1 MGAALG
7 ELRARAEA
15 CAAGERE
22 RERMRGRERG
32 DGAGPAAA
40 AAAAAATGPC
50 RVRARREHGRRLVFL
65 DLEEEPAATSAAG
78 AGVAA
83 AAGGHEEEG
92 VAPTRIQAVLDA
104 RDAPSLGDER
114 PGRWAALTQ
123 LAGAG
128 SVVAAE
134 GTPGR
139 SRRGEPSLFINQLR
153 LLRVR
158 ADPSCILRLL
168 RAVSEGDLV
177 PGEAEGALQCDK
189 EELEALLLLSEE
201 HPAAA
206 RAQAALVSRR
216 LSGKTAGWTR
226 ERRPRIRREDR
237 ELLESYGPRAA
248 RWPLRDEGPGP
259 RLDLGPADPAL
270 NLPNSEDKRRRRYI
284 EERKRPQIEW
294 LIEQIRKL
302 ARERGG
308 AFRTILDIGGGRG
321 DLALAMAHCFPE
333 ARVRVLDANADS
345 LLAGEAR
352 AAEAGLENVT
362 FTVQDVESATAG
374 EWAAEAELLVGLH
387 ACGGLSDAL
396 LRLALGANAS
406 FLICTC
412 CFAGNG
418 HLCRPGQWPFEP
430 AEEKAVLCRLA
441 ESIDRDVATPAQH
454 AVNAGR
460 LQAAVVQAP
469 ELRAG
474 VLAFPREFSPRNL
487 VLRGCFLLN
496 KADSSAPA
504 RALAGEK
511 RPRDAKIELY

>member
-1 MGAALG
+1 MGALG

-22 RERMRGRERG
+22 RERG
-32 DGAGPAAA
+32 DGAGPMAAA
-40 AAAAAATGPC
+40 SGPC

-65 DLEEEPAATSAAG
+65 DLEEEPAAAVVATTAVG

-83 AAGGHEEEG
+83 AAAGGKKEG
-92 VAPTRIQAVLDA
+92 GAPTRLQAVLDA
-104 RDAPSLGDER
+104 RDAPSRADER

-128 SVVAAE
+128 SVVVAE

-139 SRRGEPSLFINQLR
+139 SRRGEPSLFISQLR
-153 LLRVR
+153 LLRVH
-158 ADPSCILRLL
+158 ADPSCVMRLL
-168 RAVSEGDLV
+168 RAVSEGDLG
-177 PGEAEGALQCDK
+177 PGEAEEALQCDK
-189 EELEALLLLSEE
+189 EELEVLLLQSEE

-206 RAQAALVSRR
+206 RAQAVLVSRR

-226 ERRPRIRREDR
+226 ERRPRIRHEDR
-237 ELLESYGPRAA
+237 DLLDSYESRAA
-248 RWPLRDEGPGP
+248 RWPLKSVGPGP
-259 RLDLGPADPAL
+259 RLDLGIADPAL

-294 LIEQIRKL
+294 LIEQIRNL
-302 ARERGG
+302 ERERGG
-308 AFRTILDIGGGRG
+308 AFRSILDIGGGRG

-333 ARVRVLDANADS
+333 ARVRVLDANAGS

-352 AAEAGLENVT
+352 AAEAELKNVT

-374 EWAAEAELLVGLH
+374 EWAAESDLIVGLH

-396 LRLALGANAS
+396 LRLALGPRAS

-441 ESIDRDVATPAQH
+441 ESIDRDIATPAQH

-487 VLRGCFLLN
+487 VLRGYFLPN
-496 KADSSAPA
+496 KAGASAPA

-511 RPRDAKIELY
+511 RPRDARPGGREEAVGRET

>member
-1 MGAALG
+1 M
-7 ELRARAEA
+7 
-15 CAAGERE
+15 
-22 RERMRGRERG
+22 
-32 DGAGPAAA
+32 
-40 AAAAAATGPC
+40 
-50 RVRARREHGRRLVFL
+50 
-65 DLEEEPAATSAAG
+65 
-78 AGVAA
+78 
-83 AAGGHEEEG
+83 
-92 VAPTRIQAVLDA
+92 
-104 RDAPSLGDER
+104 
-114 PGRWAALTQ
+114 
-123 LAGAG
+123 
-128 SVVAAE
+128 AAE

-139 SRRGEPSLFINQLR
+139 SRRGEPSLFISQLR

-158 ADPSCILRLL
+158 ADPSCVLRLL

-237 ELLESYGPRAA
+237 ELLESYGSRAA
-248 RWPLRDEGPGP
+248 RWPLRNEGPGP

-374 EWAAEAELLVGLH
+374 EWAAESELLVGLH

-418 HLCRPGQWPFEP
+418 HLSRPGQWPFEP

-511 RPRDAKIELY
+511 RPRDAKIEHYYNPPM